1 MNISRVALV
10 LILGVLATSAT
21 FTTEQKAYA
30 AGSRCFGPQAILI
43 PTPTGQLDLSPEV
56 V

>member
-43 PTPTGQLDLSPEV
+43 PTGQLDLSPAV

>member
-21 FTTEQKAYA
+21 FTTEQKTYA
-30 AGSRCFGPQAILI
+30 AGSRCFGP
-43 PTPTGQLDLSPEV
+43 LDLINV
-56 V
+56 TLYMVNNAY